1 MNETSNADQWD
12 SSKPIPISEEDE
24 LERLSAMI
32 ERDNLV
38 RGLGVPEFVTE
49 MLQTARIT
57 MKVRLT
63 IKVRLT
69 MKVMLRDRLLSRL
82 CYSVQLSEH

>member
-1 MNETSNADQWD
+1 MRIKTTHHILNSSQVNETSNPEQWD

-38 RGLGVPEFVTE
+38 RGLGISEFVTE

-57 MKVRLT
+57 MKV
-63 IKVRLT
+63 
-69 MKVMLRDRLLSRL
+69 S
-82 CYSVQLSEH
+82 

>member
-1 MNETSNADQWD
+1 V
-12 SSKPIPISEEDE
+12 PISEEDE

-38 RGLGVPEFVTE
+38 RGLGISEFVTE

-57 MKVRLT
+57 VKVRYYLK
-63 IKVRLT
+63 IFLSFGKVI
-69 MKVMLRDRLLSRL
+69 LLPKISL
-82 CYSVQLSEH
+82 YLLVDINTAAIILF